1 MKYRIS
7 MFRLLSLAAAM
18 LMVSYVEAEVE
29 ADSIAEVETQPV
41 AKKSFFKKVRDTF
54 VGMDT
59 AYCEK
64 SANKFGIELMDK
76 MQQERVDFSSP
87 DGHRFS
93 TSSRFSNRVGPYFGY
108 KGFYAGATFDLF
120 MSKAKDRSE
129 ITINLNS
136 QLCNVELIRRRTGG
150 DFRINE
156 FKMHR
161 GTDVYDMT
169 SALLDRNIGDYFTN
183 KLTGINV
190 NFFTNHRRYSNPA
203 GFSRSTIQKRS
214 AGSWILG
221 AGYTQQ
227 KMHFVFF
234 EDEDVNDFIDISKE
248 YVDKQ
253 PYGTEFIKYLM
264 TMQDPDEDATNYLC
278 LLFTRSPSHMTVDD
292 LHLHV
297 GYAYNW
303 AITPRLLLAAQA
315 ILAPSAKWIEC
326 RSDGTV
332 AYSTMKRENT
342 LHELDDVL
350 GPYLKDRNVAFDP
363 NNIME
368 SNYSPF
374 TYKSH
379 ALDLNYIGRIS
390 LNYRVGRWRIGTRA
404 QYNAYNYK
412 HEEYKLRN
420 HYWEA
425 RFYVG
430 LGF

>member
-1 MKYRIS
+1 MTHKIS
-7 MFRLLSLAAAM
+7 MFRLLVLAAAV
-18 LMVSYVEAEVE
+18 LVASYAEAEEV
-29 ADSIAEVETQPV
+29 ADSTAQLQEQPV
-41 AKKSFFKKVRDTF
+41 AKKSFFKKVKDTF

-59 AYCEK
+59 AYCAK
-64 SANKFGIELMDK
+64 AAGNFGIELMDK

-93 TSSRFSNRVGPYFGY
+93 TSSRFSNRVGPYIGY

-120 MSKAKDRSE
+120 MSKAKNRSE

-161 GTDVYDMT
+161 GVDVYDMT
-169 SALLDRNIGDYFTN
+169 SLLTDRNIGDYFTN
-183 KLTGINV
+183 KLTGVNV

-203 GFSRSTIQKRS
+203 GFTRCTIQKRS
-214 AGSWILG
+214 AGSWIIG
-221 AGYTQQ
+221 AGYTRQ

-234 EDEDVNDFIDISKE
+234 DDNDVNDFIDMGKE
-248 YVDKQ
+248 YVGKE

-264 TMQDPDEDATNYLC
+264 DRQDDEDHYNYLG

-303 AITPRLLLAAQA
+303 TITRRLLLAVQG
-315 ILAPSAKWIEC
+315 IVAPSAKWIQC

-332 AYSTMKRENT
+332 AYTTLKRENT

-350 GPYLKDRNVAFDP
+350 APFLKDRNIPFDP
-363 NNIME
+363 DNIME

-390 LNYRVGRWRIGTRA
+390 LNYRVGSWRIGTRA

-412 HEEYKLRN
+412 HSEYKLRN
-420 HYWEA
+420 HYWDA

-430 LGF
+430 FSF